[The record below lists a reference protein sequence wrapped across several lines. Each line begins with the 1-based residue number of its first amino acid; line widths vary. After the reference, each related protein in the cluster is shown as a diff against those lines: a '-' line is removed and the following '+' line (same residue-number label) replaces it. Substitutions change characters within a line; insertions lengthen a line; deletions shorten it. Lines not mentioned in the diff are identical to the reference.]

1 MLRWIAPKNMEVP
14 RALPVGLPSTLAR
27 KGARMP
33 KIRDDLTLEQL
44 KRVMDFAIEGIP
56 AHENIVA
63 AVHSLLQRP
72 ENIFYRD
79 IGHGRAIWVARNNT
93 IICARS
99 PKPMA
104 WYLGGCRWKGYS
116 GEREATIDVRNLA
129 KGMSYKWAI
138 LNLMFS
144 KMALEGRAEIEEVR
158 ASRIGGGKSVIYE
171 PHYETQ
177 NFSRAGQPLSDLE
190 REILR
195 DKVVP
200 VVLGLVQ
207 YVFAPDMGTR
217 CEHVDFVGAYA
228 PHNVACL
235 CLENDGSGDPSL
247 ITARGVYES
256 MMESVIYQFGKEGF
270 DGKTIAVQG
279 LGKVGALLIED
290 IIRDYPDT
298 RLIITDTDSRK
309 VTEMLGVL
317 KAKGINVMSVEPN
330 EIYDQKFDIFSPNA
344 IGQTINPP
352 TVRRMV
358 RANKGKKLIIVG
370 AANNQIDDRRKGSRR
385 EVEGAL
391 KEFNIL
397 YAPDFVVNLGGI
409 LNLVY
414 EFDMVRS
421 RFGGKYDQKRPLEV
435 IHGVRA
441 ILREIYERSRRLG
454 VSPQLVADRLAEEQ
468 IARWALFSRFDSD
481 QLLDRR
487 YLVDLLPT
495 GSGNARIS

>member
-1 MLRWIAPKNMEVP
+1 
-14 RALPVGLPSTLAR
+14 
-27 KGARMP
+27 MP

-44 KRVMDFAIEGIP
+44 KKVMDFVMEDDTAHEGI
-56 AHENIVA
+56 VV

-93 IICARS
+93 IICART
-99 PKPMA
+99 PKPIA

-129 KGMSYKWAI
+129 RGMSCKWAI

-144 KMALEGRAEIEEVR
+144 KMALDGEAKIEEVR

-171 PHYETQ
+171 PHHETES
-177 NFSRAGQPLSDLE
+177 FSRAGQPLSDLE
-190 REILR
+190 KDVLR

-200 VVLGLVQ
+200 VILGLVQ

-217 CEHVDFVGAYA
+217 CEHVDYVGAYA

-256 MMESVIYQFGKEGF
+256 MVESVIYQFDREGL
-270 DGKTIAVQG
+270 DGLTIAVQG

-290 IIRDYPDT
+290 IVQDYPGVN
-298 RLIITDTDSRK
+298 LIIADTDSTKAR
-309 VTEMLGVL
+309 EMLRVL
-317 KAKGINVMSVEPN
+317 KAKGITVVSVEPN
-330 EIYDQKFDIFSPNA
+330 EMYDQRFDIFSPNA
-344 IGQTINPP
+344 VGQTINPA
-352 TVRRMV
+352 TVRRMFK
-358 RANKGKKLIIVG
+358 ANKGKKLIIVG
-370 AANNQIDDRRKGSRR
+370 GANNQIDDRRRGSRR
-385 EVEGAL
+385 EVEEAL

-414 EFDMVRS
+414 EFDIVKS
-421 RFGGKYDQKRPLEV
+421 RFGGRYDQKRPLEV

-454 VSPQLVADRLAEEQ
+454 ASTQLVADRLAEEQ
-468 IARWALFSRFDSD
+468 IARWALFNGFDRD
-481 QLLDRR
+481 QLLDRS

-495 GSGNARIS
+495 SSGNAVPIS